1 MDDIVKSA
9 NRKRYNDY
17 DSEEETDE
25 EMEETTETE
34 TETASEITLGS

>member
-9 NRKRYNDY
+9 NKKRYNDY

-25 EMEETTETE
+25 EMEETE

>member
-34 TETASEITLGS
+34 TASEITLGS

>member
-17 DSEEETDE
+17 GSEEETTE
-25 EMEETTETE
+25 NETETE
-34 TETASEITLGS
+34 TETASEISLGS